1 MKLAVVIPCFRVRK
15 HILSVLEGIPEN
27 VHRIF
32 VVDDAC
38 PERTGELVLQECKDK
53 RVSVITHDGNQ
64 GVGGAT
70 LTGFKAA
77 VDEGMEILIK
87 LDGDEQVDPALI
99 PVLVKPLLNYEA
111 DYTKGNRFYDLES
124 LREMPAL
131 RLVGNSILSL
141 ISKAATGYWDLMDPT
156 NGFLAI
162 HSSVF
167 NLLPIEKIS
176 KRFFFENDL
185 LFRLSTIRAVA
196 RDVPMASKYGSEISN
211 LDIPLILL
219 TFPMKFVSRTIKRI
233 IYSYFVRDF
242 NICSMQLIV
251 GIVLLIFGVVFGM
264 FYWISNSALGIVTP
278 TGTVMI
284 AAILVI
290 LGFQLLL
297 AAITYDVMNLP
308 KIPLSSSLHSTFGS
322 TNFEET

>member
-1 MKLAVVIPCFRVRK
+1 M
-15 HILSVLEGIPEN
+15 
-27 VHRIF
+27 
-32 VVDDAC
+32 
-38 PERTGELVLQECKDK
+38 
-53 RVSVITHDGNQ
+53 
-64 GVGGAT
+64 
-70 LTGFKAA
+70 
-77 VDEGMEILIK
+77 
-87 LDGDEQVDPALI
+87 
-99 PVLVKPLLNYEA
+99 
-111 DYTKGNRFYDLES
+111 
-124 LREMPAL
+124 
-131 RLVGNSILSL
+131 
-141 ISKAATGYWDLMDPT
+141 
-156 NGFLAI
+156 
-162 HSSVF
+162 
-167 NLLPIEKIS
+167 
-176 KRFFFENDL
+176 
-185 LFRLSTIRAVA
+185 FRLSTIRAVA